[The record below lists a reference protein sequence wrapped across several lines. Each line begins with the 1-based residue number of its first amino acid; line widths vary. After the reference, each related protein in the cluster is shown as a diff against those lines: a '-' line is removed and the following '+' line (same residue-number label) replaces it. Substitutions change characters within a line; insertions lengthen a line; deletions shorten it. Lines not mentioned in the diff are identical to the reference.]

1 MTIEGMNKRHD
12 SYWTQGIHRA
22 LQQQPEGIATIFGQR
37 KRTFREQA
45 DRVSRLAGALRD
57 IGVRDGARVG
67 ILALNSDR
75 YAEALLA
82 IPWADGVFNV
92 IDSMRAPFEIA
103 PMLSESETMILFV
116 DDVFAP
122 FVPQLR
128 EGWPGLRTVIY
139 MGEHSPPNEMVDY
152 EELIAC
158 SAPTDDARRG
168 GDALAGLL
176 HTGGTTSSPKAVMH
190 SNHSMLSL
198 VVALGATV
206 PELALPD
213 SRWLQVTPMSHIS
226 GVGASL
232 MQSQFGRTLI
242 PLPRFDPAAVLEAVE
257 THRITT
263 MFIVPPMLQQVVDH
277 PDAERRDVSSVRVI
291 GYGASPIT
299 EPVLER
305 AGARFPQAGFAQ
317 IYGMT
322 EAMSCTL
329 LTPDDHR
336 PGPQRRSAGRA
347 AIGTDARVVDAEDVD
362 VPAGEL
368 GEILLRGQSVMRGYW
383 NDPDATAEVLRGG
396 WMHTG
401 DVGRLDEAG
410 YLYVVDRLKDV
421 IIVGGDNV
429 HSTEVEN
436 ALSSHPD
443 VAACAVIG
451 VPDGETG
458 ERVHAVVA
466 AHSGAAPDS
475 EQLRNHCGSRLADHK
490 IPQGWEFVGSLP
502 TSPSGKVLKRLLRD
516 RHWGDRER
524 AVN

>member
-1 MTIEGMNKRHD
+1 MNERHD

-22 LQQQPEGIATIFGQR
+22 LQQQPEGIATIFGDR
-37 KRTFREQA
+37 ERTFREQA

-92 IDSMRAPFEIA
+92 IDSMRAPFEVA
-103 PMLSESETMILFV
+103 PMLSESETTILFV
-116 DDVFAP
+116 DDAFAP

-128 EGWPGLRTVIY
+128 EAWPRLRTVIHL
-139 MGEHSPPNEMVDY
+139 GEHPPPDEMTDY

-158 SAPTDDARRG
+158 SAPVEDARRG

-176 HTGGTTSSPKAVMH
+176 HTGGTTALPKAVMH
-190 SNHSMLSL
+190 SNHSLLSL
-198 VVALGATV
+198 VVAFGATI
-206 PELALPD
+206 PELVRPG
-213 SRWLQVTPMSHIS
+213 SRWLQVTPMSHVS

-232 MQSQFGRTLI
+232 MQSQFGRTLV
-242 PLPRFDPAAVLEAVE
+242 PLPRFDPATVLEAVE

-263 MFIVPPMLQQVVDH
+263 LFIVPPMLQQVVDH
-277 PDAERRDVSSVRVI
+277 PDAEWRDLSSVQNI

-299 EPVLER
+299 DPILER
-305 AGARFPQAGFAQ
+305 AGARFPQAGFSQ

-329 LTPDDHR
+329 LTPDDHC

-362 VPAGEL
+362 VPVGTL
-368 GEILLRGQSVMRGYW
+368 GEILLRGQSLMCGYW

-421 IIVGGDNV
+421 VIVSGDNV
-429 HSTEVEN
+429 HSAEVEN

-458 ERVHAVVA
+458 EHVHAVVVPRP
-466 AHSGAAPDS
+466 GTRPTG
-475 EQLRNHCGSRLADHK
+475 EQLRKHCASLLAGFK
-490 IPQGWEFVGSLP
+490 IPQGWEFVDALP
-502 TSPSGKVLKRLLRD
+502 TSPTGKVLKRELREP
-516 RHWGDRER
+516 HWGDLER